1 MNTVEQAESTPVEH
15 NDEAIA
21 EYLQANP
28 DFFTRNSELLA
39 DLQLPH
45 STGGAAI
52 SLIERQV
59 SVLRGRNEQI
69 EAKLRDFMQVAQ
81 SNDEIA
87 NNIHALAVLLMR
99 TGLMRS
105 GDCGA
110 VVATLEEQL
119 RTTFKADRPVLVLF
133 DEAAGDNGDGQFL
146 RRISRKHPSIGP
158 FRTFLQASQA
168 RCGTVRD
175 TQRDFL
181 FGEADVEVG
190 SVALIPLG
198 ECCEIGFLAI
208 GCRDPDHFHPG
219 KSIDFLTRIG
229 ELVAAALAM

>member
-1 MNTVEQAESTPVEH
+1 MNTVEHANSPLVEYS
-15 NDEAIA
+15 DEVIA
-21 EYLQANP
+21 EYLQENP

-45 STGGAAI
+45 STGGTAI

-59 SVLRGRNEQI
+59 SVLRGRNDQI

-81 SNDEIA
+81 GNDEIA
-87 NNIHALAVLLMR
+87 NKIHALALLLMR
-99 TGLMRS
+99 ADDHDT
-105 GDCGA
+105 

-119 RTTFKADRPVLVLF
+119 RTTFSADRPVLVLF
-133 DEAAGDNGDGQFL
+133 DEESENIDDPFL
-146 RRISRKHPSIGP
+146 RRIERTHPSVGP
-158 FRTFLQASQA
+158 FKTFLQASTA

-175 TQRDFL
+175 TQRTFL
-181 FGEADVEVG
+181 FGEDDVEVG
-190 SVALIPLG
+190 SVALVPLG
-198 ECCEIGFLAI
+198 ENSEIGFLAI

-229 ELVAAALAM
+229 ELVAAALTR

>member
-87 NNIHALAVLLMR
+87 NKIQALAILLMR
-99 TGLMRS
+99 AGER
-105 GDCGA
+105 DA
-110 VVATLEEQL
+110 VVATIEEQL
-119 RTTFKADRPVLVLF
+119 RTTFNADRPVLVLF
-133 DEAAGDNGDGQFL
+133 DKEASPTM
-146 RRISRKHPSIGP
+146 R
-158 FRTFLQASQA
+158 
-168 RCGTVRD
+168 
-175 TQRDFL
+175 
-181 FGEADVEVG
+181 
-190 SVALIPLG
+190 
-198 ECCEIGFLAI
+198 
-208 GCRDPDHFHPG
+208 
-219 KSIDFLTRIG
+219 
-229 ELVAAALAM
+229 

>member
-69 EAKLRDFMQVAQ
+69 EAKMRDFMQVAQ

-87 NNIHALAVLLMR
+87 NKIQALAILLMR
-99 TGLMRS
+99 AGERL
-105 GDCGA
+105 A

-119 RTTFKADRPVLVLF
+119 RTTFNADRPVLVLF
-133 DEAAGDNGDGQFL
+133 DEDSTDNDDGPFL
-146 RRISRKHPSIGP
+146 RQVNREDGSIGP
-158 FRTFLQASQA
+158 FKTFLQASQA
-168 RCGTVRD
+168 RCGTMRD
-175 TQRDFL
+175 AQRAFL
-181 FGEADVEVG
+181 FGAQDVEVG
-190 SVALIPLG
+190 SVALIP
-198 ECCEIGFLAI
+198 
-208 GCRDPDHFHPG
+208 DPDHFHPG

-229 ELVAAALAM
+229 ELVAAALTR

>member
-1 MNTVEQAESTPVEH
+1 MNSVEQAESTSAEYS
-15 NDEAIA
+15 DEAIA

-28 DFFTRNSELLA
+28 DFFSRNSEVLV

-87 NNIHALAVLLMR
+87 NNIHRLALLLMR
-99 TGLMRS
+99 ADERDDVIAIL
-105 GDCGA
+105 D
-110 VVATLEEQL
+110 EQL
-119 RTTFKADRPVLVLF
+119 RSTFNADRPVLVLF
-133 DEAAGDNGDGQFL
+133 EDDASDNDNGQFL
-146 RRISRKHPSIGP
+146 RQINQAHPAIGP
-158 FRTFLQASQA
+158 FKTFLQASLA

-198 ECCEIGFLAI
+198 KHSEVGFLAI

-229 ELVAAALAM
+229 ELVAAALIR

>member
-1 MNTVEQAESTPVEH
+1 MNTVEQAESTLIEH

-59 SVLRGRNEQI
+59 SMLRARNEQI

-87 NNIHALAVLLMR
+87 NKIHTLAVLLMS
-99 TGLMRS
+99 TGEQS
-105 GDCGA
+105 A
-110 VVATLEEQL
+110 VVEILAEQL
-119 RTTFKADRPVLVLF
+119 RTTFNADRPTLVLF
-133 DEAAGDNGDGQFL
+133 DETADDSDDGPFL
-146 RRISRKHPSIGP
+146 RRINREHASIGT
-158 FRTFLQASQA
+158 FKTFLQASQA

-175 TQRDFL
+175 AQRAFL
-181 FGEADVEVG
+181 FGEQDVEVG

-198 ECCEIGFLAI
+198 EKCEVGFLAI
-208 GCRDPDHFHPG
+208 GSRDPDHFHPG

-229 ELVAAALAM
+229 ELIAAALTK

>member
-1 MNTVEQAESTPVEH
+1 MNTVEHAESPLVE
-15 NDEAIA
+15 NSDEVIA

-45 STGGAAI
+45 STGGTAI

-59 SVLRGRNEQI
+59 SVLRGRNDQI

-81 SNDEIA
+81 GNNEIA
-87 NNIHALAVLLMR
+87 NKIHALALLLMQAADR
-99 TGLMRS
+99 
-105 GDCGA
+105 DA

-119 RTTFKADRPVLVLF
+119 RTTFNADRPVLVLF
-133 DEAAGDNGDGQFL
+133 DDEFEDVDDPFL
-146 RRISRKHPSIGP
+146 RRIQRKHPAVGP
-158 FRTFLQASQA
+158 FKTFLQAGKA

-175 TQRDFL
+175 TQRTFL
-181 FGEADVEVG
+181 FGEDDVEVG
-190 SVALIPLG
+190 SVALVPLG
-198 ECCEIGFLAI
+198 DRADIGFLAI

-229 ELVAAALAM
+229 ELVAAALTR

>member
-1 MNTVEQAESTPVEH
+1 MNIVEQAESAPAEPDDAT
-15 NDEAIA
+15 IA

-28 DFFTRNSELLA
+28 DFFTRNSDLLA

-45 STGGAAI
+45 STGGAAV

-59 SVLRGRNEQI
+59 SVLRGRNRQI

-87 NNIHALAVLLMR
+87 NNIHLLALLLMR
-99 TGLMRS
+99 AGPP
-105 GDCGA
+105 DN
-110 VVATLEEQL
+110 VIATIEEQL
-119 RTTFKADRPVLVLF
+119 RTTFNADRPVLVLF
-133 DEAAGDNGDGQFL
+133 DENATDPNDGLFL
-146 RRISRKHPSIGP
+146 RRIRRDHPAIGP
-158 FRTFLQASQA
+158 FKTFLQASCA

-175 TQRDFL
+175 AQRNFL
-181 FGEADVEVG
+181 FGESDVEVG

-198 ECCEIGFLAI
+198 HHCEVGFLAI

-229 ELVAAALAM
+229 ELVAAALIR

>member
-1 MNTVEQAESTPVEH
+1 MNTVEQAESTPVEY

-28 DFFTRNSELLA
+28 DFFNRNSELLA

-59 SVLRGRNEQI
+59 SVLRGRNKQI
-69 EAKLRDFMQVAQ
+69 ETKMRDFMQVAQ

-87 NNIHALAVLLMR
+87 NNIHALAILLMR
-99 TGLMRS
+99 ADERA
-105 GDCGA
+105 A

-119 RTTFKADRPVLVLF
+119 RTIFNADRPVLVLF
-133 DEAAGDNGDGQFL
+133 DEDAEGNDDGPFL
-146 RRISRKHPSIGP
+146 RQVNRENSSLGP
-158 FRTFLQASQA
+158 FKTFLQASQA

-175 TQRDFL
+175 AQRTFL
-181 FGEADVEVG
+181 FGEEDVEVG

-198 ECCEIGFLAI
+198 EHSEVGFLAI

-229 ELVAAALAM
+229 ELVAAALTK